1 MKPNKLSPK
10 QKFFSY
16 LAQMYFLL
24 TKIDFLCVVFLQN
37 CTLKRQFFRKYRWNK
52 TEFLKVETITPLQ
65 HLTNV

>member
-52 TEFLKVETITPLQ
+52 TEFLKVETITRLQ
-65 HLTNV
+65 HLTKV